1 MDTGTTPLAG
11 TPAGRR
17 PRFDVGIA
25 AVALAGV
32 CTFLDVYP
40 TQAMLPHLRRIYHAS
55 EIQVSLTVSATT
67 LAVALAAPI
76 VGMIAEAVGRK
87 RVIVP
92 ALFGLAVPTLLAATA
107 TGLKSLIF
115 WRFAQGLFIP
125 GIIAVMMA
133 YIAEEWPAG
142 GVGFAMGAYVS
153 GTVLG
158 GFIGRFSAGVITAHW
173 DWRWSFVVLGA
184 LTLMGGEAVRRWLPP
199 ATHFVRSANVG
210 ATLRDG
216 WQHLHNARL
225 MATFGMGFTML
236 FTLVGTFTYVN
247 FHLAAPPFE
256 LNTAQLGSV
265 FFVYLLGMVVTPWAG
280 RYLDL
285 YGFRKTVGLAFL
297 LAGVGLALTLKPSLA
312 TIILG
317 LALLANSVFISQA
330 AATTHL
336 GAVAGRA
343 KSSAAGMYVTLYYIG
358 GSFGAML
365 PGWFWLRGGWPATV
379 AVLALAALA
388 TFILGL
394 VASRPL
400 MPQR

>member
-1 MDTGTTPLAG
+1 
-11 TPAGRR
+11 
-17 PRFDVGIA
+17 
-25 AVALAGV
+25 
-32 CTFLDVYP
+32 
-40 TQAMLPHLRRIYHAS
+40 
-55 EIQVSLTVSATT
+55 
-67 LAVALAAPI
+67 
-76 VGMIAEAVGRK
+76 
-87 RVIVP
+87 
-92 ALFGLAVPTLLAATA
+92 
-107 TGLKSLIF
+107 
-115 WRFAQGLFIP
+115 
-125 GIIAVMMA
+125 
-133 YIAEEWPAG
+133 
-142 GVGFAMGAYVS
+142 
-153 GTVLG
+153 
-158 GFIGRFSAGVITAHW
+158 
-173 DWRWSFVVLGA
+173 
-184 LTLMGGEAVRRWLPP
+184 
-199 ATHFVRSANVG
+199 VG

-400 MPQR
+400 IPSDSQFFEPPGGGLRFGDEDVRRKLEPGAQFSDLLQRELPLPCQKHRNCALRSELRD